1 MLLGGAAGL
10 RGGRPSG
17 VIRLEV
23 NVRFEAHEYR
33 LEERFAGASGEGEGA
48 RDGLDERRRAP
59 RRGAR
64 QAVEEGAHERRE
76 LARRG
81 AREQQSARGV
91 LSGERKEEGRVGLR
105 RGDLGGLGAPLPIPT
120 TYELHH

>member
-81 AREQQSARGV
+81 AREAA
-91 LSGERKEEGRVGLR
+91 R
-105 RGDLGGLGAPLPIPT
+105 RG
-120 TYELHH
+120 